1 MIGIMTSDSNHAIL
15 KLLIGFTL
23 IDTVGAAV
31 VASGLDAITIVF
43 WRSVVGAVFMGG
55 WCLATGILPDR
66 RITRQSVGMG
76 AIAGISLVL
85 SWAAFFEGILRT
97 SISTATILFHTQPFW
112 IVLMGAVLWKESISK
127 AQILWLCAAFFGV
140 ALASNINLRLR
151 QTKPLLPVRALGY
164 TPLTG
169 DKQY

>member
-85 SWAAFFEGILRT
+85 S
-97 SISTATILFHTQPFW
+97 
-112 IVLMGAVLWKESISK
+112 
-127 AQILWLCAAFFGV
+127 
-140 ALASNINLRLR
+140 
-151 QTKPLLPVRALGY
+151 
-164 TPLTG
+164 
-169 DKQY
+169 